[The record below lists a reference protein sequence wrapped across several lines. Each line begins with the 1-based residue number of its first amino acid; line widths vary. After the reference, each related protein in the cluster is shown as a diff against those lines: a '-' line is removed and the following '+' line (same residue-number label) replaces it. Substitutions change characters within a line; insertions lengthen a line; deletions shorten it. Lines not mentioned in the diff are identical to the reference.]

1 MLSYLL
7 PLVSISSFS
16 TEITYRSNSSVD
28 VNYDKTNLI
37 QMIKKINHGNRVVH
51 DMCESLEEKYSFI
64 SGSNK
69 PSCRFKVSYIN
80 KTNINLYKI
89 KEEVRNFIIT
99 EKKLMCKDEKIECG
113 SLTVI
118 LKILDLVNAAIDVS
132 INMNDFV
139 INIELIEF
147 DVLFDTYISA
157 LDNMELLT
165 NITLS
170 RTKLNIILNR
180 EKEKLKAQ
188 QNRQGV
194 WKIGDTLSIY
204 IGEPIKNTLT
214 YTGDVIGTTL
224 GSTLGSTIDGV
235 TPSMSL
241 GYENKIIIGLLSVL
255 IFWRR

>member
-1 MLSYLL
+1 MNIALIGSGGREHALCQKIYESNLSKDIICIPGNAGTSEIAKNVSIDFLNFKKVLEIIKLYKIENKNKNIFYLTLATMLSYLL

-170 RTKLNIILNR
+170 RTK
-180 EKEKLKAQ
+180 
-188 QNRQGV
+188 
-194 WKIGDTLSIY
+194 
-204 IGEPIKNTLT
+204 
-214 YTGDVIGTTL
+214 
-224 GSTLGSTIDGV
+224 
-235 TPSMSL
+235 
-241 GYENKIIIGLLSVL
+241 
-255 IFWRR
+255 